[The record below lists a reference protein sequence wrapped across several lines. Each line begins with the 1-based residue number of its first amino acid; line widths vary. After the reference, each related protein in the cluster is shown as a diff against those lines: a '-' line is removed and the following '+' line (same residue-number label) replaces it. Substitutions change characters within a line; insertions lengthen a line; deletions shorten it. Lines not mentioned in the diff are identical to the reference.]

1 MFLVEYLFSIQPAQ
15 KYPIYIPDFPHI
27 QRSEPTF
34 HKVVMLWSGYPDH
47 CAVRPARAEQLS
59 SQSCAGCHS
68 GHTWGARSGVI
79 ELLASLTSGHADHCH
94 SQNLVITKWQHNNIY
109 ILAAGSF
116 IQEVHK
122 IGCNWSVTWK
132 LQPVTCF
139 KQHVRLYS
147 CDPTVFK
154 VG

>member
-1 MFLVEYLFSIQPAQ
+1 MFLVESLFSLQPAQ

-27 QRSEPTF
+27 QSPHSIKLSCSDLVT
-34 HKVVMLWSGYPDH
+34 LTTD

-94 SQNLVITKWQHNNIY
+94 SQNLVISKWQHNNIY
-109 ILAAGSF
+109 ILAADSF

-132 LQPVTCF
+132 LQPVTWF
-139 KQHVRLYS
+139 KQHVRLYI